1 MDWIY
6 GQKPAMISFKLHIQ
20 AVPAVLYRQIEFLQV
35 FLDRNQVYADN
46 RTLHTPFRLVPTTD
60 LHPEF
65 DSFHFLELDQ
75 IQLLNDSIDR
85 NKRTTVGHRRTIVKS
100 SPEYQ

>member
-1 MDWIY
+1 MV
-6 GQKPAMISFKLHIQ
+6 KS
-20 AVPAVLYRQIEFLQV
+20 VLGYDDPKTRAP
-35 FLDRNQVYADN
+35 Y
-46 RTLHTPFRLVPTTD
+46 

-65 DSFHFLELDQ
+65 DNFHFLELDQ